1 MLRSL
6 ASKLVSEGHKGGVE
20 KYARGIR
27 MSTKM
32 QKEQCQKTIDEIFYR
47 QIKMLGEKREF
58 YSDKST
64 DSEDDTLAKQVAEN
78 IKKPVEDKSRRIDM
92 EEDIERSEQQFLEE
106 FKSTTNMFT
115 IPVANTQKVG
125 IKKILKRVS
134 RAPNLQGT
142 ITVKVT
148 YISDPEEIENYYK
161 RKLEEELPKNKEK
174 NKRTVDTIEQKL
186 LKISDTKRKKKREGE
201 GDSKKEEKR
210 LLEEKKILEKQQ
222 ELSQLC
228 LNKVGS
234 GELPTTGA
242 GKIVCGKCGM
252 AGHMKTNR
260 KKCPMFSAESPDS
273 FRAEKEGMV
282 KMEGSKI
289 KLSIE
294 KIQQA
299 AEKKKEEHFYGDY
312 SRPKTISARRRRQVE
327 ENPYDDIAFRL
338 IRFDSTRIFINP
350 VKKET
355 YPDYYNII
363 KNPVDLTSMNAKAK
377 RGEYTSAESF
387 IEDLNRIVENSML
400 YNGLNHDV
408 TIQASQIKEEGIR
421 LLREKELIVDI
432 PKSSDE

>member
-1 MLRSL
+1 M
-6 ASKLVSEGHKGGVE
+6 VSEGYKGTVE

-32 QKEQCQKTIDEIFYR
+32 QKEQCQKTIDEIFQR
-47 QIKMLGEKREF
+47 QIKILGEKREF

-64 DSEDDTLAKQVAEN
+64 DSEDDVLAKQVAEN
-78 IKKPVEDKSRRIDM
+78 IKKPLEEKGKRIDM
-92 EEDIERSEQQFLEE
+92 DEDIERSEKQHLEE
-106 FKSTTNMFT
+106 FKNTTNIFT
-115 IPVANTQKVG
+115 PITDIPKIGVR
-125 IKKILKRVS
+125 KILKRVT
-134 RAPNLQGT
+134 RMPNLQGT
-142 ITVKVT
+142 ITIKVS
-148 YISDPEEIENYYK
+148 YITDPAEIDNYYK
-161 RKLEEELPKNKEK
+161 RKEEEDLPKNKER

-186 LKISDTKRKKKREGE
+186 LKISESKKRKKRDTE

-210 LLEEKKILEKQQ
+210 LLEEKKMLEHQQ
-222 ELSQLC
+222 ELSQFC

-234 GELPTTGA
+234 GEIPTTGA

-260 KKCPMFSAESPDS
+260 KKCPMFSAESPDT

-299 AEKKKEEHFYGDY
+299 AEKKKEEHFYADY

-338 IRFDSTRIFINP
+338 IRFDTTKIYIYP
-350 VKKET
+350 VKKEI
-355 YPDYYNII
+355 YPDYYTLIT
-363 KNPVDLTSMNAKAK
+363 NPIDLTTINAKAK
-377 RGEYTSAESF
+377 RGEYNSAQTF
-387 IEDLNRIVENSML
+387 IDDLDLMIINSTI
-400 YNGLNHDV
+400 YNGLHHDV
-408 TIQASQIKEEGIR
+408 TLQAVSIKEEGMK
-421 LLREKELIVDI
+421 LLREKELLVDI
-432 PKSSDE
+432 PESINN